1 MTLVNFMP
9 LDRSHPVALELLR
22 LNLGEAAQRVAAE
35 DVRLLVPASA
45 TDVVTAL
52 PEGSFVTADDSFG
65 FVYANDTAAARVLVG
80 EKPLPSAVSGTTA
93 GVDPLVSGE
102 AWLCGSERKVVY
114 VGDARVES
122 AAQTTVAEL
131 LGAAGVGADDV
142 KAVYLGYP
150 MCAFVVPAHFGDAV
164 TLTCDEARVIGAGD
178 CAADAVREILDDF
191 HRECCGRC
199 VFGNEGGHQLC
210 AILADA
216 CAGKG
221 QDADLDLIRDL
232 APTMAEQALCE
243 VGQRMANVAAQA
255 LGVFGDEFEAHVSR
269 HQCPAGKCRALVTY
283 HILVSRCTGCG
294 ECLDACEEDA
304 IEGKAGFVHVIDQ
317 RACVRCGKCLDACP
331 KGAVVTAGLKKPKT
345 PPHPIPCRVH

>member
-22 LNLGEAAQRVAAE
+22 SNLEEAARRAAAE

-45 TDVVTAL
+45 ADVIAAL

-80 EKPLPSAVSGTTA
+80 EKPLPSAVSGTSE
-93 GVDPLVSGE
+93 GCDPLVSGE
-102 AWLCGSERKVVY
+102 SWLCGDERKVVY

-122 AAQTTVAEL
+122 AAHTTVGEL
-131 LGAAGVGADDV
+131 LGAAGVSADNV

-150 MCAFVVPAHFGDAV
+150 MSTFVAPAHFGDGA
-164 TLTCDEARVIGAGD
+164 TLSCDDVRVIGSGD
-178 CAADAVREILDDF
+178 CAVDVVREILDVF

-216 CAGKG
+216 CGGKG
-221 QDADLDLIRDL
+221 QSADLDLIRDL

-243 VGQRMANVAAQA
+243 VGQRMAGVAAQA
-255 LGVFGDEFEAHVSR
+255 LVLFGDEFEAHVSR
-269 HQCPAGKCRALVTY
+269 HQCPAGTCRALVTY

-317 RACVRCGKCLDACP
+317 RACVHCGKCLDACP

>member
-9 LDRSHPVALELLR
+9 LDRSHLVALELLR
-22 LNLGEAAQRVAAE
+22 SNLEEAARRVAAE

-45 TDVVTAL
+45 TDVAAAL

-80 EKPLPSAVSGTTA
+80 EKPLSSAVSGTTE
-93 GVDPLVSGE
+93 GV
-102 AWLCGSERKVVY
+102 CGDERKVVY
-114 VGDARVES
+114 VGDARVEG
-122 AAQTTVAEL
+122 AAQTTVGEL
-131 LGAAGVGADDV
+131 LGAAGVSADDV

-150 MCAFVVPAHFGDAV
+150 MSTFVVPAHFGDAV
-164 TLTCDEARVIGAGD
+164 TLSCDDVRVIGSGD
-178 CAADAVREILDDF
+178 CAVDAVRDILDGF

-221 QDADLDLIRDL
+221 QSADLDLIRDL
-232 APTMAEQALCE
+232 TPTMAEQALCE
-243 VGQRMANVAAQA
+243 VGQRMASVAAQA
-255 LGVFGDEFEAHVSR
+255 LDLFGDEFEAHVSR
-269 HQCPAGKCRALVTY
+269 HQCPAGTCRALVTY

-317 RACVRCGKCLDACP
+317 RACVHCGKCLDACP

>member
-1 MTLVNFMP
+1 MTFVNFMP
-9 LDRSHPVALELLR
+9 LDRSHPAALELLR
-22 LNLGEAAQRVAAE
+22 SNLEEAARRAAAE

-45 TDVVTAL
+45 ADVIAAL
-52 PEGSFVTADDSFG
+52 PEGSYVTADDSFG

-80 EKPLPSAVSGTTA
+80 EKPLPSAVSGTTE
-93 GVDPLVSGE
+93 GCDPLVSGE
-102 AWLCGSERKVVY
+102 SWLCGDERKVVY

-122 AAQTTVAEL
+122 AAHTTVGEL
-131 LGAAGVGADDV
+131 LGAASVSADDV

-150 MCAFVVPAHFGDAV
+150 MSTFVAPAHFGDAV
-164 TLTCDEARVIGAGD
+164 TLSCDDVRVIGAGD
-178 CAADAVREILDDF
+178 CAVDAVREILDGF
-191 HRECCGRC
+191 HHECCGRC

-216 CAGKG
+216 CGGKG
-221 QDADLDLIRDL
+221 QSADLDLIRDL
-232 APTMAEQALCE
+232 APTMSEQALCE
-243 VGQRMANVAAQA
+243 VGQRMASVAAQV
-255 LGVFGDEFEAHVSR
+255 LDLFGDEFEAHVSR
-269 HQCPAGKCRALVTY
+269 HQCPAGTCRALVTY

-317 RACVRCGKCLDACP
+317 RACVHCGKCLDACP

>member
-1 MTLVNFMP
+1 M
-9 LDRSHPVALELLR
+9 D
-22 LNLGEAAQRVAAE
+22 VAAE
-35 DVRLLVPASA
+35 SPAAGAADCSDEA
-45 TDVVTAL
+45 DSDGVGTVV
-52 PEGSFVTADDSFG
+52 SV
-65 FVYANDTAAARVLVG
+65 VV
-80 EKPLPSAVSGTTA
+80 A
-93 GVDPLVSGE
+93 GVS
-102 AWLCGSERKVVY
+102 
-114 VGDARVES
+114 
-122 AAQTTVAEL
+122 
-131 LGAAGVGADDV
+131 AAGVSADDV

-150 MCAFVVPAHFGDAV
+150 MSTFVVPAHFGDAV
-164 TLTCDEARVIGAGD
+164 TLSCDDVRVIGSGD
-178 CAADAVREILDDF
+178 CAVDAVRDILDGF

-221 QDADLDLIRDL
+221 QSADLDLIRDL
-232 APTMAEQALCE
+232 TPTMAEQALCE
-243 VGQRMANVAAQA
+243 VGQRMASVAAQA
-255 LGVFGDEFEAHVSR
+255 LDLFGDEFEAHVSR
-269 HQCPAGKCRALVTY
+269 HQCPAGTCRALVTY

>member
-22 LNLGEAAQRVAAE
+22 SNLEEAARRVAAE

-65 FVYANDTAAARVLVG
+65 FVYANDTAAAIVLAG
-80 EKPLPSAVSGTTA
+80 EKPLPSAVSGTTEGA
-93 GVDPLVSGE
+93 EPLVSGE
-102 AWLCGSERKVVY
+102 SWLCGSERKVVY
-114 VGDARVES
+114 VGDARVEG
-122 AAQTTVAEL
+122 AAQTTVGEL
-131 LGAAGVGADDV
+131 LGAAGVGTDDV

-150 MCAFVVPAHFGDAV
+150 TCSFVVPAHFGDAV
-164 TLTCDEARVIGAGD
+164 TLACDEVRVIGAGD
-178 CAADAVREILDDF
+178 CAVDAVREILDGF

-232 APTMAEQALCE
+232 ALD
-243 VGQRMANVAAQA
+243 
-255 LGVFGDEFEAHVSR
+255 LFGDEFEAHVSR
-269 HQCPAGKCRALVTY
+269 HQCPAGTCRALVTY

-317 RACVRCGKCLDACP
+317 RACVRCGKCLDACA

>member
-22 LNLGEAAQRVAAE
+22 SNLEEAARRAAAE

-45 TDVVTAL
+45 ADVIAAL

-80 EKPLPSAVSGTTA
+80 EKPLPSAVSGTTE
-93 GVDPLVSGE
+93 GCDPLVSGE
-102 AWLCGSERKVVY
+102 SWLCGDERKVVY

-122 AAQTTVAEL
+122 AAQTTVGEL
-131 LGAAGVGADDV
+131 LGAAGVSADGV

-150 MCAFVVPAHFGDAV
+150 MSTFVAPSHFGDGA
-164 TLTCDEARVIGAGD
+164 TLSCDDVRVIGSGD
-178 CAADAVREILDDF
+178 CAVDAVREILDGF

-216 CAGKG
+216 CGGKG
-221 QDADLDLIRDL
+221 QSADLDLIRDL

-243 VGQRMANVAAQA
+243 VGQRMAGVAAQA
-255 LGVFGDEFEAHVSR
+255 LVLFGDEFEAHVSR
-269 HQCPAGKCRALVTY
+269 HQCPAGTCRALVTY

-294 ECLDACEEDA
+294 ECLEACEDDA

-317 RACVRCGKCLDACP
+317 RACVHCGKCLDACP

>member
-9 LDRSHPVALELLR
+9 LDRSHLVALELLR
-22 LNLGEAAQRVAAE
+22 SNLEEAARRVAAE

-45 TDVVTAL
+45 TDVAAAL

-80 EKPLPSAVSGTTA
+80 EKPLSSAVSGTTEGA
-93 GVDPLVSGE
+93 EPLVSGE
-102 AWLCGSERKVVY
+102 SWLCGD
-114 VGDARVES
+114 VG
-122 AAQTTVAEL
+122 EL
-131 LGAAGVGADDV
+131 LGAASVSADDV

-150 MCAFVVPAHFGDAV
+150 MSTFVVPAHFGDAV
-164 TLTCDEARVIGAGD
+164 TLSCDDVRVIGSGD
-178 CAADAVREILDDF
+178 CAVDAVRDILDGF

-221 QDADLDLIRDL
+221 QSADLDLIRDL
-232 APTMAEQALCE
+232 TPTMAEQALCE
-243 VGQRMANVAAQA
+243 VGQRMASVAAQA
-255 LGVFGDEFEAHVSR
+255 LDLFGDEFEAHVSR
-269 HQCPAGKCRALVTY
+269 HQCPAGTCRALVTY

-317 RACVRCGKCLDACP
+317 RACVHCGKCLDACP

>member
-22 LNLGEAAQRVAAE
+22 SNLEEAAQRVAAE

-45 TDVVTAL
+45 TDVAAAL

-80 EKPLPSAVSGTTA
+80 EKPLPSAVSGTTE
-93 GVDPLVSGE
+93 GCDPLVSGE
-102 AWLCGSERKVVY
+102 SWLRGDERKVVY

-122 AAQTTVAEL
+122 ATQTTVAEL
-131 LGAAGVGADDV
+131 LGAAGVSADDV

-150 MCAFVVPAHFGDAV
+150 MCAFVAPAHFGDAV
-164 TLTCDEARVIGAGD
+164 TLACDEARVIGAGD
-178 CAADAVREILDDF
+178 CAVDAVREILDDF

-255 LGVFGDEFEAHVSR
+255 LGLFGDEFEAHVSR

-317 RACVRCGKCLDACP
+317 RACVHCGKCLDACP

>member
-1 MTLVNFMP
+1 MNLVNFMP

-22 LNLGEAAQRVAAE
+22 SNLEEAARRAVAE
-35 DVRLLVPASA
+35 DVRLIVPASA
-45 TDVVTAL
+45 ADVIDAL
-52 PEGSFVTADDSFG
+52 PEGGYVTADGSFG

-80 EKPLPSAVSGTTA
+80 EKPLPSAVSGTT
-93 GVDPLVSGE
+93 
-102 AWLCGSERKVVY
+102 ERKVVY
-114 VGDARVES
+114 VGDVRVES
-122 AAQTTVAEL
+122 ATQTTVAEL
-131 LGAAGVGADDV
+131 LGAAGVSADDV

-150 MCAFVVPAHFGDAV
+150 MCAFVAPAHFGDAV
-164 TLTCDEARVIGAGD
+164 TLACDEARVIGAGD
-178 CAADAVREILDDF
+178 CAVDAVREILDDF

-255 LGVFGDEFEAHVSR
+255 LGLFGDEFEAHVSR

>member
-1 MTLVNFMP
+1 M
-9 LDRSHPVALELLR
+9 
-22 LNLGEAAQRVAAE
+22 
-35 DVRLLVPASA
+35 
-45 TDVVTAL
+45 
-52 PEGSFVTADDSFG
+52 
-65 FVYANDTAAARVLVG
+65 
-80 EKPLPSAVSGTTA
+80 
-93 GVDPLVSGE
+93 
-102 AWLCGSERKVVY
+102 
-114 VGDARVES
+114 
-122 AAQTTVAEL
+122 
-131 LGAAGVGADDV
+131 
-142 KAVYLGYP
+142 
-150 MCAFVVPAHFGDAV
+150 VPAHFGDAV

-178 CAADAVREILDDF
+178 CAVDAVREILDDF

>member
-9 LDRSHPVALELLR
+9 LDRSHLVALELLR
-22 LNLGEAAQRVAAE
+22 SNLEEAARRVAAE

-45 TDVVTAL
+45 TDVAAAL

-65 FVYANDTAAARVLVG
+65 FVYDNDTAAARVLVG
-80 EKPLPSAVSGTTA
+80 EKPLSSAVSGTTEGA
-93 GVDPLVSGE
+93 ELLVSGE
-102 AWLCGSERKVVY
+102 SWLCGDERKVVY
-114 VGDARVES
+114 VGDARVEG
-122 AAQTTVAEL
+122 AAQTTVGEL
-131 LGAAGVGADDV
+131 LGAAGVSADDV

-150 MCAFVVPAHFGDAV
+150 MSTFVVPAHFGDAV
-164 TLTCDEARVIGAGD
+164 TLSCDDVRVIGSGD
-178 CAADAVREILDDF
+178 CAVDAVRDILDGF

-221 QDADLDLIRDL
+221 QSADLDLIRDL
-232 APTMAEQALCE
+232 TPTMAEQALCE
-243 VGQRMANVAAQA
+243 VGQRMASVAAQA
-255 LGVFGDEFEAHVSR
+255 LDLFGDEFEAHVSR
-269 HQCPAGKCRALVTY
+269 HQCPAGTCRALVTY

-304 IEGKAGFVHVIDQ
+304 IEGKVGFVHVIDQ
-317 RACVRCGKCLDACP
+317 RACVHCGKCLDACP

>member
-1 MTLVNFMP
+1 MALVNFMP

-22 LNLGEAAQRVAAE
+22 SNLEEAARRAGAE
-35 DVRLLVPASA
+35 EVRLLVPDSVA
-45 TDVVTAL
+45 DVIAAL

-80 EKPLPSAVSGTTA
+80 EKPLPSAVSGTTE
-93 GVDPLVSGE
+93 GCDPLVSGE
-102 AWLCGSERKVVY
+102 SWLCGDERKVVY

-122 AAQTTVAEL
+122 AAHTTVGEL
-131 LGAAGVGADDV
+131 LGAAGVSADDV

-150 MCAFVVPAHFGDAV
+150 MSTFVAPAHFEDAV
-164 TLTCDEARVIGAGD
+164 TLSCDNVRVIGAGD
-178 CAADAVREILDDF
+178 CAVDAVRKILDGF
-191 HRECCGRC
+191 HHECCGRC

-221 QDADLDLIRDL
+221 QSADLDLIRDL
-232 APTMAEQALCE
+232 TPTMAEQALCE
-243 VGQRMANVAAQA
+243 VGQRMASVAAQA
-255 LGVFGDEFEAHVSR
+255 LDLFGDEFEAHVSR
-269 HQCPAGKCRALVTY
+269 HQCPAGTCRALVTY

-317 RACVRCGKCLDACP
+317 RACVHCGKCLDACP

>member
-22 LNLGEAAQRVAAE
+22 SNLETAARRVAEE

-45 TDVVTAL
+45 TDVVAAL
-52 PEGSFVTADDSFG
+52 GEGSLVTADDSFG
-65 FVYANDTAAARVLVG
+65 FVYANDTAASRVLVG
-80 EKPLPSAVSGTTA
+80 EKPLPSAVSGATE
-93 GVDPLVSGE
+93 GCDPVVPGE
-102 AWLCGSERKVVY
+102 RWLRGDERKTVY
-114 VGDARVES
+114 VGETRVDT
-122 AAQTTVAEL
+122 AAATTVAEL
-131 LGAAGVGADDV
+131 LGAAGVSADDT

-150 MCAFVVPAHFGDAV
+150 MCAFVAPAHFGDAV
-164 TLTCDEARVIGAGD
+164 TLSCDEVRVIGTGD
-178 CAADAVREILDDF
+178 CAVDAVREILDGF

-221 QDADLDLIRDL
+221 QAADPDLIRDL

-243 VGQRMANVAAQA
+243 VGQRMAGVAAQA
-255 LGVFGDEFEAHVSR
+255 LDLFGDELEAHVSR
-269 HQCPAGKCRALVTY
+269 HQCPAGTCRALVTY

-294 ECLDACEEDA
+294 ECLGACEEDA
-304 IEGKAGFVHVIDQ
+304 IEGKPGFVHVVDQ
-317 RACVRCGKCLDACP
+317 RACVRCGACLDACP

>member
-9 LDRSHPVALELLR
+9 LDRSHPAALELLR
-22 LNLGEAAQRVAAE
+22 SNLEEAARRAAAE

-45 TDVVTAL
+45 ADVIAAL

-80 EKPLPSAVSGTTA
+80 EKPLPSAVSGTTE
-93 GVDPLVSGE
+93 GCDPLVSGE
-102 AWLCGSERKVVY
+102 SWLCGDERKVVY
-114 VGDARVES
+114 EGDACVES
-122 AAQTTVAEL
+122 AAHTTVGEL
-131 LGAAGVGADDV
+131 LGAAGVSADDV

-150 MCAFVVPAHFGDAV
+150 MSTFVAPAHFGDAV
-164 TLTCDEARVIGAGD
+164 TLSCDDVLVIGAGD
-178 CAADAVREILDDF
+178 CAVDAVREILDGF
-191 HRECCGRC
+191 HHECCGRC

-216 CAGKG
+216 CGGKG
-221 QDADLDLIRDL
+221 QSADLDLIRDL

-243 VGQRMANVAAQA
+243 VGQRMAGVAAQA
-255 LGVFGDEFEAHVSR
+255 LDLFGDEFEAHVSR
-269 HQCPAGKCRALVTY
+269 HQCPAGTCRALVTY

-317 RACVRCGKCLDACP
+317 RACVHCGKCLDACP

>member
-1 MTLVNFMP
+1 LRSFSAP
-9 LDRSHPVALELLR
+9 LACS
-22 LNLGEAAQRVAAE
+22 
-35 DVRLLVPASA
+35 
-45 TDVVTAL
+45 
-52 PEGSFVTADDSFG
+52 
-65 FVYANDTAAARVLVG
+65 
-80 EKPLPSAVSGTTA
+80 
-93 GVDPLVSGE
+93 
-102 AWLCGSERKVVY
+102 
-114 VGDARVES
+114 
-122 AAQTTVAEL
+122 
-131 LGAAGVGADDV
+131 ADDV

-150 MCAFVVPAHFGDAV
+150 MCAFVAPAHFGDAV
-164 TLTCDEARVIGAGD
+164 TLACDEARVIGAGD
-178 CAADAVREILDDF
+178 CAVDAVREIPRRLPPRVLRD
-191 HRECCGRC
+191 G
-199 VFGNEGGHQLC
+199 
-210 AILADA
+210 ASLATRA
-216 CAGKG
+216 ATSSARFSPTPAPGKG

-255 LGVFGDEFEAHVSR
+255 LGLFGDEFEAHVSR

-317 RACVRCGKCLDACP
+317 RACVHCGKCLDACP

>member
-22 LNLGEAAQRVAAE
+22 SNLEEAARRAAAE

-45 TDVVTAL
+45 ADVIAAL

-80 EKPLPSAVSGTTA
+80 EKPLPSAVSGTSE
-93 GVDPLVSGE
+93 GCDPLVSGE
-102 AWLCGSERKVVY
+102 SWLCGDERKVVY

-122 AAQTTVAEL
+122 AAHTTVGEL
-131 LGAAGVGADDV
+131 LGAAGVSADDV

-150 MCAFVVPAHFGDAV
+150 MSTFVAPAHFGDGA
-164 TLTCDEARVIGAGD
+164 TLSCDDVRVIGSGD
-178 CAADAVREILDDF
+178 CAVDAVREILDVF

-216 CAGKG
+216 CGGKG
-221 QDADLDLIRDL
+221 QSADLDLIHDL

-243 VGQRMANVAAQA
+243 VGQRMAGVAAQA
-255 LGVFGDEFEAHVSR
+255 LVLFGDEFEAHVSR
-269 HQCPAGKCRALVTY
+269 HQCPAGTCRALVTY

-317 RACVRCGKCLDACP
+317 RACVHCGKCLDACP

>member
-22 LNLGEAAQRVAAE
+22 SNLEEAARRAAAE

-45 TDVVTAL
+45 ADVIAAL

-80 EKPLPSAVSGTTA
+80 EKPLPSAVSGTTE
-93 GVDPLVSGE
+93 GCDPLVSGE
-102 AWLCGSERKVVY
+102 SWLCGDERKVVY

-122 AAQTTVAEL
+122 AAQTTVGEL
-131 LGAAGVGADDV
+131 LGAAGVSADGV

-150 MCAFVVPAHFGDAV
+150 MSTFVAPAHFGDGA
-164 TLTCDEARVIGAGD
+164 TLSCDDVRVIGSGD
-178 CAADAVREILDDF
+178 CAVDAVREILDGF

-216 CAGKG
+216 CGGKG
-221 QDADLDLIRDL
+221 QSADLDLIRDL

-243 VGQRMANVAAQA
+243 VGQRMAGVAAQA
-255 LGVFGDEFEAHVSR
+255 LVLFGDEFEAHVSR
-269 HQCPAGKCRALVTY
+269 HQCPAGTCRALVTY

-294 ECLDACEEDA
+294 ECLDACEDDA
-304 IEGKAGFVHVIDQ
+304 IEGKTGFVHVIDQ
-317 RACVRCGKCLDACP
+317 RACVHCGKCLDACP
-331 KGAVVTAGLKKPKT
+331 KGAVVTAGPKKPKT

>member
-9 LDRSHPVALELLR
+9 LDRSHPVALELLL

-131 LGAAGVGADDV
+131 L
-142 KAVYLGYP
+142 
-150 MCAFVVPAHFGDAV
+150 
-164 TLTCDEARVIGAGD
+164 
-178 CAADAVREILDDF
+178 
-191 HRECCGRC
+191 
-199 VFGNEGGHQLC
+199 
-210 AILADA
+210 
-216 CAGKG
+216 
-221 QDADLDLIRDL
+221 
-232 APTMAEQALCE
+232 APQAL
-243 VGQRMANVAAQA
+243 A
-255 LGVFGDEFEAHVSR
+255 LTMSR
-269 HQCPAGKCRALVTY
+269 PFTWA
-283 HILVSRCTGCG
+283 
-294 ECLDACEEDA
+294 
-304 IEGKAGFVHVIDQ
+304 
-317 RACVRCGKCLDACP
+317 
-331 KGAVVTAGLKKPKT
+331 
-345 PPHPIPCRVH
+345 IPCVPLWCPRTLAMPSPLPATRHA

>member
-9 LDRSHPVALELLR
+9 LDRSHLVALELLR
-22 LNLGEAAQRVAAE
+22 SNLEEAARRVAAE

-45 TDVVTAL
+45 TDVAAAL

-80 EKPLPSAVSGTTA
+80 EKPLSSAVSGTTEGA
-93 GVDPLVSGE
+93 EPLVSGE
-102 AWLCGSERKVVY
+102 SWLCGDERKVVY
-114 VGDARVES
+114 VGDARVEG
-122 AAQTTVAEL
+122 AAQTTVGEL
-131 LGAAGVGADDV
+131 LGAAGVSADDV

-150 MCAFVVPAHFGDAV
+150 MSTFVVPAHFGDAV
-164 TLTCDEARVIGAGD
+164 TLSCDDVRVIGSGD
-178 CAADAVREILDDF
+178 CAVDAVRDILDGF

-199 VFGNEGGHQLC
+199 GNEGGHQLC

-221 QDADLDLIRDL
+221 QSADLDLIRDL
-232 APTMAEQALCE
+232 TPTMAEQALCE
-243 VGQRMANVAAQA
+243 VGQRMASVAAQA
-255 LGVFGDEFEAHVSR
+255 LDLFGDEFEAHVSR
-269 HQCPAGKCRALVTY
+269 HQCPAGTCRALVTY

-317 RACVRCGKCLDACP
+317 RACVHCGKCLDACP

>member
-9 LDRSHPVALELLR
+9 LDRSHPVALELLL

-164 TLTCDEARVIGAGD
+164 THPCDEARVIGAGD
-178 CAADAVREILDDF
+178 CAVDAVRDASTTTSTASAA
-191 HRECCGRC
+191 
-199 VFGNEGGHQLC
+199 GG
-210 AILADA
+210 ASLAA
-216 CAGKG
+216 AR
-221 QDADLDLIRDL
+221 AATSSARFSLTL
-232 APTMAEQALCE
+232 APVRGKILTSTSFVTLHLLWQSRHSARLASAWPTLPPRRLGSLATSSRHTSRATSARRGSAARWSRTTSVSFAL
-243 VGQRMANVAAQA
+243 AAQCWMRA
-255 LGVFGDEFEAHVSR
+255 GRHRGQGGV
-269 HQCPAGKCRALVTY
+269 CPRDRSARLRALRQV
-283 HILVSRCTGCG
+283 
-294 ECLDACEEDA
+294 
-304 IEGKAGFVHVIDQ
+304 
-317 RACVRCGKCLDACP
+317 LDACP
-331 KGAVVTAGLKKPKT
+331 KGAVVTAGLQAPGR
-345 PPHPIPCRVH
+345 IPFLSRALI